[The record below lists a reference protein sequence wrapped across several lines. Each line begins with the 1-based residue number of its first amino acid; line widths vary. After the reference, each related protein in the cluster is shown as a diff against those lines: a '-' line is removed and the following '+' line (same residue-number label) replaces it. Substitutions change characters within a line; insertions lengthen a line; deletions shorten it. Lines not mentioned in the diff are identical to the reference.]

1 MARRDL
7 TGAVDFAYLES
18 YAAGDL
24 GVVQEV
30 LELFRQQASLWA
42 PLLVP
47 GQEGWRDA
55 VHTIKGTARGI
66 GAGTLALACEA
77 AEVEGDVRLPAV
89 RDALDAALSD
99 VAAYVHELMLQSL
112 KSPNGG

>member
-7 TGAVDFAYLES
+7 KGAVDFACLES

-24 GVVQEV
+24 GVVEEV
-30 LELFRQQASLWA
+30 LDLFRQQAGLWA
-42 PLLVP
+42 PLIVP

-66 GAGTLALACEA
+66 GAGALAEACET
-77 AEVEGDVRLPAV
+77 AEAKGEGHLPAV

-99 VAAYVHELMLQSL
+99 VAAYLHELMLQSL